1 MRMFT
6 QDPRKIRTL
15 IVDDEALAR
24 KRIKTLLANESG
36 IEVIGECSD
45 GEKAVAAISA
55 LAPDLVF
62 LDVQMPVMNG
72 FDVIRS
78 IASQRMPAIIFVTA
92 YDQYALKAFEVH
104 AVDYLLKPFNRARLQ
119 KTVAHAK
126 TLLGRMPGEGINGQ
140 LLTLL
145 GSLQRKQEIS
155 ERFMIKSAGRI
166 VFLRAEDID
175 WMETVGNY
183 VRLHVGRE
191 SHLMRE
197 TMNGMEL
204 KLDPQKFMRMHR
216 STIVNIDRVKEIQPW
231 AKGEYVVIMRDG
243 ARLNMSRRYRER
255 LHKLLNSADPSTD
268 R

>member
-1 MRMFT
+1 MNTR
-6 QDPRKIRTL
+6 DLRRIRAL

-24 KRIKTLLANESG
+24 KRIRSLLANDPG
-36 IEVIGECSD
+36 IEVIEECSD
-45 GEKAVAAISA
+45 GEKAVEAIRT

-62 LDVQMPVMNG
+62 LDVQMPVMTG

-78 IASQRMPAIIFVTA
+78 IGTEQMPVIIFVTA

-104 AVDYLLKPFNRARLQ
+104 AVDYLLKPFNRARFE
-119 KTVAHAK
+119 KTVTHAK
-126 TLLGRMPGEGINGQ
+126 TLISRLQSGAFNGP

-145 GSLQRKQEIS
+145 GSLQRKQEMQ

-183 VRLHVGRE
+183 VRFHVGRD

-204 KLDPQKFMRMHR
+204 KLDPQKFMRIHR
-216 STIVNIDRVKEIQPW
+216 STIVNIDRVKELQPW

-243 ARLNMSRRYRER
+243 ARLSMSRRYRER
-255 LHKLLNSADPSTD
+255 LHKLLSKSTANPN
-268 R
+268 

>member
-1 MRMFT
+1 MNT
-6 QDPRKIRTL
+6 QDPRRIRAL

-24 KRIKTLLANESG
+24 KRIKTLLANDSG

-45 GEKAVAAISA
+45 GEKAVEAIHA

-78 IASQRMPAIIFVTA
+78 IGSDRIPAIIFVTA
-92 YDQYALKAFEVH
+92 YDQYALEAFEVH
-104 AVDYLLKPFNRARLQ
+104 AVDYLLKPFNRARFE
-119 KTVAHAK
+119 KTVTHVK
-126 TLLGRMPGEGINGQ
+126 TLVGRMQGGAFNGQ

-145 GSLQRKQEIS
+145 GSLQRKQEMP

-175 WMETVGNY
+175 WVETVGNY
-183 VRLHVGRE
+183 VRLRVGRD

-204 KLDPQKFMRMHR
+204 KLDPQKFLRIHR
-216 STIVNIDRVKEIQPW
+216 SIIVNIDRVKELQPW

-255 LHKLLNSADPSTD
+255 LHKLMSKCAANPS
-268 R
+268 